1 MEEPRPEDNMTVE
14 EAQQII
20 QEEQAHPTILMTD
33 DVYPWW
39 SKLKTPLMIISFVIG
54 ALCVAILFMATS
66 LRNLSEARAEEF
78 EKDACYDLFTNAS
91 SEATSRVRASASRV
105 DGTGWKALVGYA
117 VTGNIDEEL
126 IGRLNVLVKN
136 LDETLEDDVAR
147 LQARSDWVHAG
158 SPLPCPIKNSAEIED

>member
-14 EAQQII
+14 EAQKIL
-20 QEEQAHPTILMTD
+20 EDEHAHPTVLMTD

-54 ALCVAILFMATS
+54 ALCMAILFMATS
-66 LRNLSEARAEEF
+66 LRNLSDARAEEF
-78 EKDACYDLFTNAS
+78 EIDACYDLFTNAS

-117 VTGNIDEEL
+117 VTGNIDEDL
-126 IGRLNVLVKN
+126 IKQLNVLVKN
-136 LDETLEDDVAR
+136 LDETLADDVAR
-147 LQARSDWVHAG
+147 LQARSDWVQAG
-158 SPLPCPIKNSAEIED
+158 SPLPCPIDISVEVED